1 MASRRSLTLIRTGVV
16 REQPMSEGH
25 KRDMLA
31 DAERGES
38 RAIDLLWI
46 PLEQIVQ
53 TPAEL
58 NSRQDYGAAEM
69 EELVA
74 SIRQHGITSPILVRP
89 ITRAEAEREA
99 IVIQE
104 RPYVPAYVLIAGN
117 RRYLAAS
124 KAGLHALPALVRA
137 VEAEQAFLLNLTEN
151 IQRRNLSNVE
161 RARALQILANLAD
174 ERGERLSLTQIQERI
189 GKSAATVS
197 SWIRIGR
204 SGPLRDALEQDRIDI
219 GRAMAL
225 APLAR
230 EETASKLHALL
241 TEAGSLRREELVAR
255 VSEIA
260 GDARVRRPRRRGRVV
275 KRVATLTERRLME
288 SYRLLMNVDV
298 VQDGPERD
306 LLEQIQ
312 ARVAELLT

>member
-1 MASRRSLTLIRTGVV
+1 M
-16 REQPMSEGH
+16 PEGH

-38 RAIDLLWI
+38 RAVDLLWI
-46 PLEQIVQ
+46 SLEQIVQ

-58 NSRQDYGAAEM
+58 NSRQVYAAAEL

-117 RRYLAAS
+117 RRYLAAR
-124 KAGLHALPALVRA
+124 KAGLQALPALVRA

-204 SGPLRDALEQDRIDI
+204 CGPLRDALEHDRIDI

-230 EETASKLHALL
+230 DETSSELDALL
-241 TEAGSLRREELVAR
+241 MEAGSLRRDELVAR
-255 VSEIA
+255 VSEVA
-260 GDARVRRPRRRGRVV
+260 GAARVRRPRRRGRIV

-298 VQDGPERD
+298 IEDGPERD

-312 ARVAELLT
+312 ARVAELLA